1 MHLADYEG
9 GDITFTYLDHRS
21 KSYKDLTLNQTKM
34 MLRILSYIPKK
45 HFNMNR
51 YFVFLS
57 NRLGFISTL
66 K

>member
-1 MHLADYEG
+1 
-9 GDITFTYLDHRS
+9 
-21 KSYKDLTLNQTKM
+21 M